1 MTSRFSFFITLG
13 LALATVACS
22 STGSSGSDGGEGGT
36 RGTPSTFRDVGPWE
50 AGVTTLTLADRS
62 VEVWYPVEPGA
73 TEGLEP
79 VPYFIR
85 DELSDTLESLLPD
98 DVNPPFPTSAFRDA
112 TASDLGP
119 FPLVLFAH
127 GSSSYRNQSTF
138 LTTHLASWGFVV
150 ASVDYLERGLGR
162 FLGPDPD
169 PIIDDVDLTRMVVAL
184 MTAETDLEGS
194 VLEGVVSTDQ
204 IAITGHSAGGGTSV
218 RFGAEPDVITYIPIS
233 AGVSSEGPVELPDKP
248 SLWIAG
254 DIDDIVSPEG
264 SEAAFA
270 QASAPARFVL
280 IKDMGHLGPSDIC
293 AIGENGGGII
303 QIALDAGLPI
313 PDGLVRL
320 GTDGCQPE
328 ALAPPDGWPTINH
341 FVTAQLRWAFG
352 IDPEPVGLSSDV
364 ADEFPEA
371 VFTYEESL

>member
-1 MTSRFSFFITLG
+1 MER
-13 LALATVACS
+13 
-22 STGSSGSDGGEGGT
+22 
-36 RGTPSTFRDVGPWE
+36 
-50 AGVTTLTLADRS
+50 
-62 VEVWYPVEPGA
+62 GA

-79 VPYFIR
+79 APYFIR

-98 DVNPPFPTSAFRDA
+98 DINPPFPTSAFRDA

-204 IAITGHSAGGGTSV
+204 I
-218 RFGAEPDVITYIPIS
+218 
-233 AGVSSEGPVELPDKP
+233 
-248 SLWIAG
+248 
-254 DIDDIVSPEG
+254 
-264 SEAAFA
+264 
-270 QASAPARFVL
+270 
-280 IKDMGHLGPSDIC
+280 
-293 AIGENGGGII
+293 GENGGGVI

-313 PDGLVRL
+313 PDSQV
-320 GTDGCQPE
+320 
-328 ALAPPDGWPTINH
+328 LAPSSPGLAKRRGRSAQQNQHHQCRASDATPPKPLVPRDPTC
-341 FVTAQLRWAFG
+341 A
-352 IDPEPVGLSSDV
+352 
-364 ADEFPEA
+364 
-371 VFTYEESL
+371 